1 VKTEESPDVVAAS
14 HDTEAG
20 TRGRVLGV
28 IMARGAATAAEIAE
42 EFMLTQAA
50 VRRHLTAL
58 TDGGLITT
66 RERRT
71 VGSRGR
77 GRPAKIF
84 VPTDE
89 GRNAFEHSYDKLAID
104 LIAYLAE
111 QDGPEAV
118 DRYARHRFAE
128 FVTAHS
134 QEVSSAISPADALAR
149 VLTAE
154 GYMAT
159 VQPVSSGQQLCQHH
173 CPVAAVAASYP
184 ILCVAETEAF
194 SKMLGS
200 HVQRLATIAHGDGVC
215 TTHIPRPVTTKEVSR

>member
-1 VKTEESPDVVAAS
+1 MKTETPPEVVAAS

-42 EFMLTQAA
+42 EFTLTQAA

-58 TDGGLITT
+58 TEAGLIVT
-66 RERRT
+66 RERRPY
-71 VGSRGR
+71 GSRGR
-77 GRPAKIF
+77 GRPAKVF
-84 VPTDE
+84 VPTDQ

-104 LIAYLAE
+104 LLAYLAE

-128 FVTAHS
+128 FAAEHVV
-134 QEVSSAISPADALAR
+134 EISSDASPVDALAR

-173 CPVAAVAASYP
+173 CPVAAVAATYP
-184 ILCVAETEAF
+184 ILCVAETEVF

-215 TTHIPRPVTTKEVSR
+215 TTHIPRPVTKEVSR

>member
-1 VKTEESPDVVAAS
+1 VKTELSPDVAATS

-42 EFMLTQAA
+42 EFTLTQAA

-58 TDGGLITT
+58 TEAGLITT

-71 VGSRGR
+71 YGSRGR
-77 GRPAKIF
+77 GRPAKVF

-104 LIAYLAE
+104 LLAYLAA
-111 QDGPEAV
+111 QDGPVAV
-118 DRYARHRFAE
+118 ERFARHRFADFAAE
-128 FVTAHS
+128 HS
-134 QEVSSAISPADALAR
+134 QEISSAASPVEALAR
-149 VLTAE
+149 VLTVD

-173 CPVAAVAASYP
+173 CPVAAVAAAFP
-184 ILCVAETEAF
+184 ELCIAETEVF

-215 TTHIPRPVTTKEVSR
+215 TTHIPRPVTKEVSR

>member
-1 VKTEESPDVVAAS
+1 VKTELSLEVTATS

-42 EFMLTQAA
+42 EFTLTQAA

-66 RERRT
+66 RERRPF
-71 VGSRGR
+71 GSRGR
-77 GRPAKIF
+77 GRPAKVF
-84 VPTDE
+84 VPTDQ

-104 LIAYLAE
+104 LLAYLSE
-111 QDGPEAV
+111 HEGPEAV
-118 DRYARHRFAE
+118 DNYAHHHFAE
-128 FVTAHS
+128 FATDHAL
-134 QEVSSAISPADALAR
+134 EISVATSPVEALAR
-149 VLTAE
+149 ALTAE
-154 GYMAT
+154 GFMAT

-173 CPVAAVAASYP
+173 CPVAAVAAAYP
-184 ILCVAETEAF
+184 ELCIAETEVF

-200 HVQRLATIAHGDGVC
+200 HIQRLATIAHGDGVC
-215 TTHIPRPVTTKEVSR
+215 TTHIPRPVTKEVSR

>member
-1 VKTEESPDVVAAS
+1 MKTELSPDVAATS

-42 EFMLTQAA
+42 EFTLTQAA

-58 TDGGLITT
+58 TEDGLITT
-66 RERRT
+66 RERRSY
-71 VGSRGR
+71 GSRGR
-77 GRPAKIF
+77 GRPAKVF
-84 VPTDE
+84 VPTDH
-89 GRNAFEHSYDKLAID
+89 GRDAFEHSYDKLAID
-104 LIAYLAE
+104 LLSYLAE

-118 DRYARHRFAE
+118 EKYARHRFAVFASE
-128 FVTAHS
+128 HS
-134 QEVSSAISPADALAR
+134 EEISSSPSPVDTLAQI
-149 VLTAE
+149 LTAD

-173 CPVAAVAASYP
+173 CPVAAVAATYP
-184 ILCVAETEAF
+184 VLCLAETEVF
-194 SKMLGS
+194 SSLLGS

-215 TTHIPRPVTTKEVSR
+215 TTHIPRPVTKEVSR

>member
-1 VKTEESPDVVAAS
+1 MKTELAVDVAATS

-42 EFMLTQAA
+42 EFTLTQAA

-58 TDGGLITT
+58 TEAGLITT
-66 RERRT
+66 RERRPY
-71 VGSRGR
+71 GSRGR
-77 GRPAKIF
+77 GRPAKVF

-104 LIAYLAE
+104 LLAYLAD

-118 DRYARHRFAE
+118 EKYARHRFAE
-128 FVTAHS
+128 FATEHS
-134 QEVSSAISPADALAR
+134 QEVASAASPVDALAR
-149 VLTAE
+149 VLTAD

-173 CPVAAVAASYP
+173 CPVAAVAAAFP
-184 ILCVAETEAF
+184 ELCIAETEVF

-215 TTHIPRPVTTKEVSR
+215 TTHVPRPVTKEVSR

>member
-1 VKTEESPDVVAAS
+1 MKTELSPDVAAAS

-42 EFMLTQAA
+42 EFTLTQAA

-58 TDGGLITT
+58 TDAGLIAT

-71 VGSRGR
+71 YGSRGR
-77 GRPAKIF
+77 GRPAKVF

-104 LIAYLAE
+104 LLAYLTE
-111 QDGPEAV
+111 QEGPQAV
-118 DRYARHRFAE
+118 EKYARHRFGE
-128 FVTAHS
+128 FASQHS
-134 QEVSSAISPADALAR
+134 DEVASSVSPVDTLASILSAD
-149 VLTAE
+149 

-173 CPVAAVAASYP
+173 CPVAAVAATFP
-184 ILCVAETEAF
+184 ELCIAETEVF

-215 TTHIPRPVTTKEVSR
+215 TTHIPRPVTKEVSR

>member
-1 VKTEESPDVVAAS
+1 VKTELSPDVAAAS

-42 EFMLTQAA
+42 EFTLTQAA

-58 TDGGLITT
+58 TDAGLIAT

-71 VGSRGR
+71 YGSRGR
-77 GRPAKIF
+77 GRPAKVF

-104 LIAYLAE
+104 LLAYLAE
-111 QDGPEAV
+111 QEGPQAV
-118 DRYARHRFAE
+118 EKYARHRFGE
-128 FVTAHS
+128 FASQHS
-134 QEVSSAISPADALAR
+134 DEVASSMSPVDTLASI
-149 VLTAE
+149 LTAD

-173 CPVAAVAASYP
+173 CPVAAVAATYP
-184 ILCVAETEAF
+184 ELCIAETEVF

-215 TTHIPRPVTTKEVSR
+215 TTHIPRPVTKEVSR

>member
-1 VKTEESPDVVAAS
+1 MKTELSPDVAAAS

-42 EFMLTQAA
+42 EFTLTQAA

-58 TDGGLITT
+58 TDAGLIAT

-71 VGSRGR
+71 YGSRGR
-77 GRPAKIF
+77 GRPAKVF

-104 LIAYLAE
+104 LLAYLTE
-111 QDGPEAV
+111 QEGPQAV
-118 DRYARHRFAE
+118 EKYARHRFGE
-128 FVTAHS
+128 FAAQHS
-134 QEVSSAISPADALAR
+134 DEVASSVSPVDTLASI
-149 VLTAE
+149 LTAD

-173 CPVAAVAASYP
+173 CPVAAVAATFP
-184 ILCVAETEAF
+184 ELCIAETEVF

-215 TTHIPRPVTTKEVSR
+215 TTHIPRPVTKEVSR

>member
-1 VKTEESPDVVAAS
+1 VKTELSPDVAAAS

-42 EFMLTQAA
+42 EFTLTQAA

-58 TDGGLITT
+58 TDAGLIAT

-71 VGSRGR
+71 YGSRGR
-77 GRPAKIF
+77 GRPAKVF

-104 LIAYLAE
+104 LLAYLTE
-111 QDGPEAV
+111 QEGPQAV
-118 DRYARHRFAE
+118 EKYARHRFGE
-128 FVTAHS
+128 FAAQHS
-134 QEVSSAISPADALAR
+134 DEVASSVSPVDTLASI
-149 VLTAE
+149 LTAD

-173 CPVAAVAASYP
+173 CPVAAVAATFP
-184 ILCVAETEAF
+184 ELCIAETEVF

-215 TTHIPRPVTTKEVSR
+215 TTHIPRPVTKEVSR

>member
-1 VKTEESPDVVAAS
+1 MKTELSVDAVAQS

-28 IMARGAATAAEIAE
+28 IMARGAATAAEIAD
-42 EFMLTQAA
+42 EFTLTQAA

-58 TDGGLITT
+58 TESGLIAT

-71 VGSRGR
+71 YGTRGR
-77 GRPAKIF
+77 GRPAKVF
-84 VPTDE
+84 VPTDH
-89 GRNAFEHSYDKLAID
+89 GRDAFDHSYDKLAID
-104 LIAYLAE
+104 LLDYLAA

-118 DRYARHRFAE
+118 EKFARHRFAE
-128 FVTAHS
+128 FAS
-134 QEVSSAISPADALAR
+134 QHADEIAADASPVDALAR

-173 CPVAAVAASYP
+173 CPVAAVAATFP
-184 ILCVAETEAF
+184 VLCIAETEVF
-194 SKMLGS
+194 SSLLGS

-215 TTHIPRPVTTKEVSR
+215 TTHIPRPVTKEVSR

>member
-1 VKTEESPDVVAAS
+1 VKTELSPDVAATS

-42 EFMLTQAA
+42 EFTLTQAA

-58 TDGGLITT
+58 TEDGLITT
-66 RERRT
+66 RERRSY
-71 VGSRGR
+71 GSRGR
-77 GRPAKIF
+77 GRPAKVF
-84 VPTDE
+84 VPTDH
-89 GRNAFEHSYDKLAID
+89 GRDAFEHSYDKLAID
-104 LIAYLAE
+104 LLSYLAE

-118 DRYARHRFAE
+118 EKYARHRFAAFASE
-128 FVTAHS
+128 HS
-134 QEVSSAISPADALAR
+134 EEISSSASPVDALAR
-149 VLTAE
+149 ILTAD

-173 CPVAAVAASYP
+173 CPVAAVAATYP
-184 ILCVAETEAF
+184 VLCLVETEVF
-194 SKMLGS
+194 SSLLGS

-215 TTHIPRPVTTKEVSR
+215 TTHIPRPVTKEVSR